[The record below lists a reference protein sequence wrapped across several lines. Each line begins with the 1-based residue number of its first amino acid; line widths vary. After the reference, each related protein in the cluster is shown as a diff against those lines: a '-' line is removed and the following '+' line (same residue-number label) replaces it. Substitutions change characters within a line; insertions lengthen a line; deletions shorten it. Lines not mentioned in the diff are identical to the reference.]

1 MSTTTFPTRSDA
13 VSTATA
19 GKDYL
24 IHVNKGASDL
34 ESDWLLVGGQRSGN
48 LNRKAD
54 ELDASHKTSGGWA
67 CHLPGL
73 RNWSIDLESVVLL
86 NDEGAHYLEAAFNAG
101 HQVHLKF
108 EYPDKSYYTG
118 WGSITEFSL
127 KTQHDDVA
135 TISGTISGDGP
146 LSELQRD
153 EEEPGGE
160 TGDTE
165 PDGETGSTETGG
177 ETTGTEGEEN
187 TGSGNDDP
195 GTVTDDGDEED
206 NNG

>member
-34 ESDWLLVGGQRSGN
+34 EPGWLLVGGQRSGN

-67 CHLPGL
+67 SHLPGL
-73 RNWSIDLESVVLL
+73 RSWGIDLESVVLL
-86 NDEGAHYLEAAFNAG
+86 NDEGAQFLEAAFNAG
-101 HQVHLKF
+101 QQVHLKF

-118 WGSITEFSL
+118 WGAITEFSL
-127 KTQHDDVA
+127 NTQHDDVA

-146 LSELQRD
+146 LSDLQ
-153 EEEPGGE
+153 
-160 TGDTE
+160 
-165 PDGETGSTETGG
+165 
-177 ETTGTEGEEN
+177 
-187 TGSGNDDP
+187 
-195 GTVTDDGDEED
+195 TDDTADDSEEED